1 MSRCIIP
8 RMRQADRFVPIINIV
23 EESKGLIVLGSPPP
37 HRDKLKIN
45 AGGLSELLDMVGGG
59 QDLVK
64 LGFER
69 YQNSISA
76 QPSDVDQVAAVTN
89 STKFHE
95 EESRKPR
102 RITYDPSHQE
112 LKISIDY
119 RDDETM
125 TPAATA
131 KNLSRK
137 LTKALEFVPTEKY
150 VANFEWKPDEKLV
163 SGQSAELSMHTGRLG
178 LSATTA
184 VIASGIFY
192 VINNNPRPLETLGII
207 AVVNITDVASD
218 LLFALDL
225 LNGKS
230 VDEDKVWMATAIAEK
245 PLRAFY
251 PASFVHEL
259 VVPTANILAHNIKSS
274 APLLKSSGD

>member
-1 MSRCIIP
+1 MKRIIL
-8 RMRQADRFVPIINIV
+8 RMRQADRFVHIFDLDN
-23 EESKGLIVLGSPPP
+23 ETKGLVVLESPPP
-37 HRDKLKIN
+37 HRNKLEIN
-45 AGGLSELLDMVGGG
+45 AGKLSEILDMVGSG
-59 QDLVK
+59 QDQVK
-64 LGFER
+64 LGFLR
-69 YQNSISA
+69 CQNTISA
-76 QPSDVDQVAAVTN
+76 DPSDVDQVAATTN

-102 RITYDPSHQE
+102 RITYDLRHQE
-112 LKISIDY
+112 LKISIGYEDA
-119 RDDETM
+119 ETE

-131 KNLSRK
+131 KNLSEK
-137 LTKALEFVPTEKY
+137 LAKALTFIPAEKY
-150 VANFEWKPDEKLV
+150 LANFEWKPDGNLV

-178 LSATTA
+178 LSVTST

-192 VINNNPRPLETLGII
+192 MINNNPRPLETLGIL

-218 LLFALDL
+218 LLLALDL

-245 PLRAFY
+245 PLRALY

-259 VVPTANILAHNIKSS
+259 VVPTAKILAHNFQSS